1 MKLKTLAIDLAKNTF
16 YLVGFDSDN
25 RPAWRKKLSRRQLES
40 VVARQ
45 ELSVIAMEACASAH
59 HWARQFRHYGHQVK
73 LLPPQHVKA
82 YLRGQKNDYNDAQA
96 IGEASIHGVIRGVA
110 VKTVEQQDQQAF
122 HRIRRQ
128 LKGEQT
134 RLINQLRGLLGEYGL
149 VIAPGIHQASKAI
162 PRILAD
168 AENGL
173 TPRLRELVHR
183 QYQRYGALRE
193 ELAWYDQ
200 QLEQAASTDPEVKRL
215 QAVPGFGPVNA
226 SVLCAW
232 LGDGTQFSRGRD
244 ASAALGLIPR
254 QHSTGGRDRL
264 FGITKRGDSY
274 VRTVIVH
281 GARAVVSRAKG
292 KTDRLSLWINQ
303 LVERRGFNK
312 AAIALAN
319 KMIRIAWALVAR
331 GEGYRPAPSAQQ

>member
-1 MKLKTLAIDLAKNTF
+1 MKLKALAIDLAKNTF
-16 YLVGFDSDN
+16 YLVGFDAEN
-25 RPAWRKKLSRRQLES
+25 QPAWRKKLSRRQLES
-40 VVARQ
+40 VIARQ
-45 ELSVIAMEACASAH
+45 APTLIAMEACASAH
-59 HWARQFRHYGHQVK
+59 HWARRFSQYGHQIK

-96 IGEASIHGVIRGVA
+96 IGEAACHGAIRGVV

-122 HRIRRQ
+122 HRLRRQ

-149 VIAPGIHQASKAI
+149 VIASGIHHASKAI
-162 PRILAD
+162 PQMLAD
-168 AENGL
+168 TENGL
-173 TPRLRELVHR
+173 TPGLRALVQR
-183 QYQRYGALRE
+183 QYERYVALRE

-200 QLEQAASTDPEVKRL
+200 QLEQAASTNPRIKHL
-215 QAVPGFGPVNA
+215 QTVPGFGPVNA
-226 SVLCAW
+226 SVLCSW
-232 LGDGTQFSRGRD
+232 LGDGTQFRRGRD
-244 ASAALGLIPR
+244 ASAALGLVPR

-264 FGITKRGDSY
+264 FGITKRGDSE
-274 VRTVIVH
+274 VRTMVVH

-319 KMIRIAWALVAR
+319 KMIRIAWALIVR
-331 GEGYRPAPSAQQ
+331 GESYRCAANPVS